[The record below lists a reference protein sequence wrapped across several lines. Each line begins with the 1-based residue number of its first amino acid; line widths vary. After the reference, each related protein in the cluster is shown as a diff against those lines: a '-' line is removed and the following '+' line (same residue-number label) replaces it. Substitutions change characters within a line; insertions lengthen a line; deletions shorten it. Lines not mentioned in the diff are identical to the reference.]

1 MMGRSTSCSTDGS
14 GPSEK
19 GQKSKKQSLLYTIK
33 FNGLKGEGGN
43 LCSASGSLI
52 STICTF
58 FEESIYLVTTSQ
70 IVEKE
75 NV

>member
-1 MMGRSTSCSTDGS
+1 MYSRHHKFIKGR
-14 GPSEK
+14 
-19 GQKSKKQSLLYTIK
+19 
-33 FNGLKGEGGN
+33 EGGN

-70 IVEKE
+70 LVEEE
-75 NV
+75 NVKITK

>member
-1 MMGRSTSCSTDGS
+1 
-14 GPSEK
+14 
-19 GQKSKKQSLLYTIK
+19 
-33 FNGLKGEGGN
+33 LKGEGGN